1 MEDRGKS
8 PESELEQTS
17 SGSRSQGLPTIT
29 TEDTDS
35 PVKVAAS
42 SEHTDGESDANV
54 LKSRQ
59 FVYKEL
65 LATEKV
71 YIDDLKTV
79 LHVSKHFHNII
90 VQSMVMIASLFRV
103 TTMPWTQRKALAS
116 PSDSETR
123 EASSLEIYQR
133 FINFMKR

>member
-1 MEDRGKS
+1 M
-8 PESELEQTS
+8 
-17 SGSRSQGLPTIT
+17 
-29 TEDTDS
+29 
-35 PVKVAAS
+35 
-42 SEHTDGESDANV
+42 

-71 YIDDLKTV
+71 YIEDLKTV
-79 LHVSKHFHNII
+79 LHVSKHFHNVI
-90 VQSMVMIASLFRV
+90 VQSIVTIASLFRV
-103 TTMPWTQRKALAS
+103 TTMPWTQRKAPAF

-123 EASSLEIYQR
+123 EVLSLEIYQR

>member
-1 MEDRGKS
+1 MFLAKTLGGE
-8 PESELEQTS
+8 
-17 SGSRSQGLPTIT
+17 
-29 TEDTDS
+29 
-35 PVKVAAS
+35 S

-79 LHVSKHFHNII
+79 LHVS
-90 VQSMVMIASLFRV
+90 
-103 TTMPWTQRKALAS
+103 
-116 PSDSETR
+116 
-123 EASSLEIYQR
+123 LEVSATPIYLQW
-133 FINFMKR
+133 